1 MVKFSIVHDKYRAK
15 DNLTYL
21 HGQALPRPIIFHVLF
36 TSSCLVT
43 RLATLTRLP
52 KEALSLRLF
61 VCLVVSLWKFILVL
75 CSRENLGDSSMT
87 AGVYRWPGAR
97 FLGIRYIIL
106 SKSKTVYDR
115 SSLRFKVAL
124 PMVQCVA
131 SKSRKTLRTK
141 DCVSWTLNHSRTQF
155 R

>member
-1 MVKFSIVHDKYRAK
+1 MVRHCLGQSSFTFCLRPHVWSRGWLLWLACLKRLSVYDCSCAWLFLCKNSFLSSVHARISVI
-15 DNLTYL
+15 
-21 HGQALPRPIIFHVLF
+21 HRWQPVI
-36 TSSCLVT
+36 
-43 RLATLTRLP
+43 
-52 KEALSLRLF
+52 
-61 VCLVVSLWKFILVL
+61 
-75 CSRENLGDSSMT
+75 
-87 AGVYRWPGAR
+87 YRWPGAR